1 MHIYGIYK
9 NGASEP
15 SRELVDTEGSGEGGT
30 NGESC
35 TDRYAGSCVDAQVVL
50 GVKKPPANAKDVR
63 NAGSIPSGEDPL
75 KEDMATHSSILAWR
89 IPRTEEAGGL
99 QSMGSHRVG
108 QD

>member
-35 TDRYAGSCVDAQVVL
+35 TDTYSGSCVDAQVVL

-75 KEDMATHSSILAWR
+75 EEGMATHSSIRAWK
-89 IPRTEEAGGL
+89 IP
-99 QSMGSHRVG
+99 
-108 QD
+108 